1 MNFSFAHSHT
11 QGFLNLVNSPFS
23 LAFCICFLSLIGG
36 ATYIYCYPNPQRERV
51 IFWIASLMLILFSA
65 FRPVGLGIDDA
76 GYVLYTKNICSFL
89 ECFKLI
95 QSPRDY
101 VWFSLVGLLKSFFSG
116 EQAILLIS
124 AAGVFIQLYCIDR
137 LCRQKLLA
145 LILFTPLIYLLFDL
159 TILRA
164 GFALGWYFLAIFFL
178 VRSKFFLGGTLLA
191 SNFLTHSQAIFSIA
205 LAPFLWLSKKRR
217 LAIAL
222 IALCLLGMYLQITP
236 TIDQLSLFTSA
247 SVQPYL
253 EKAMDGGYE
262 GENKFPVI
270 DLLLMIYLAAI
281 IIKEDINKFSSK
293 LNQYI
298 VASAL
303 LAIFLA
309 WFFAPIHAVQTR
321 LFDFYIAPIVFLAG
335 NLRQNKYLFFGTIFL
350 SILIY
355 IRMEVIHNFILG

>member
-1 MNFSFAHSHT
+1 M
-11 QGFLNLVNSPFS
+11 
-23 LAFCICFLSLIGG
+23 
-36 ATYIYCYPNPQRERV
+36 

-164 GFALGWYFLAIFFL
+164 GFALGWYFLAILFL
-178 VRSKFFLGGTLLA
+178 VRSKFFLGSALLA
-191 SNFLTHSQAIFSIA
+191 TNFLTHSQAIFSVA
-205 LAPFLWLSKKRR
+205 LAPFLWLSKKGGVT
-217 LAIAL
+217 LALMAF
-222 IALCLLGMYLQITP
+222 CLFGIYLQITP
-236 TIDQLSLFTSA
+236 SIDQLSLFTSA

-253 EKAMDGGYE
+253 EKAIGGGYQ
-262 GENKFPVI
+262 GENKFPTI
-270 DLLLMIYLAAI
+270 DLLIMIYLVAI
-281 IIKEDINKFSSK
+281 IIRKDINTFASK
-293 LNQYI
+293 LNQYVI
-298 VASAL
+298 ASAL

-335 NLRQNKYLFFGTIFL
+335 NLKQNKYLFFGTIFL
-350 SILIY
+350 SLLIY
-355 IRMEVIHNFILG
+355 FRMEVIHDFILG

>member
-1 MNFSFAHSHT
+1 MNFSIAHSPT

-23 LAFCICFLSLIGG
+23 LAFCIYFLSLIGG
-36 ATYIYCYPNPQRERV
+36 AIYLYGYPNPKKERL
-51 IFWIASLMLILFSA
+51 IFWIASLFLILFSA
-65 FRPVGLGIDDA
+65 LRPIGLGIDDA
-76 GYVLYTKNICSFL
+76 GYALYTKNICSFL

-101 VWFSLVGLLKSFFSG
+101 IWFSLVGLLKSFFSG

-124 AAGVFIQLYCIDR
+124 AVGVFIQLYCIDR

-164 GFALGWYFLAIFFL
+164 GFALGWYFLAILFL
-178 VRSKFFLGGTLLA
+178 VRSKFFLGSAWLA
-191 SNFLTHSQAIFSIA
+191 TNFLTHSQAIFSIA
-205 LAPFLWLSKKRR
+205 LAPFLCLSKKRGVT
-217 LAIAL
+217 LAL
-222 IALCLLGMYLQITP
+222 MALCLFGIYLQITP
-236 TIDQLSLFTSA
+236 SIDQLSLFTSA

-253 EKAMDGGYE
+253 EKAIGGGYQ
-262 GENKFPVI
+262 GENKFPTI
-270 DLLLMIYLAAI
+270 DLLIMIYLVAI
-281 IIKEDINKFSSK
+281 IIRKDINTFASK
-293 LNQYI
+293 LSQYVI
-298 VASAL
+298 ASAM

-335 NLRQNKYLFFGTIFL
+335 NLKQNKYLFFGTIFL
-350 SILIY
+350 SLLIY
-355 IRMEVIHNFILG
+355 FRMEVIHDFILR